1 MTDLEFIQ
9 TLNHMLPLVGMAV
22 EGHTKSCLGSIKSVK
37 LAWPKVEEPSKVR
50 KERFFVSFQR
60 TLYELMKKE
69 KS

>member
-1 MTDLEFIQ
+1 
-9 TLNHMLPLVGMAV
+9 MAV
-22 EGHTKSCLGSIKSVK
+22 EGHTKSCLGSIKSIK
-37 LAWPKVEEPSKVR
+37 LAWPKVKEPSKVR

>member
-1 MTDLEFIQ
+1 M
-9 TLNHMLPLVGMAV
+9 
-22 EGHTKSCLGSIKSVK
+22 EGHMKSYLRSIKSVK

>member
-1 MTDLEFIQ
+1 
-9 TLNHMLPLVGMAV
+9 MAV
-22 EGHTKSCLGSIKSVK
+22 EGHMKSCLGSIKSVK